1 MKRISALRIEAGTL
15 GKVPT
20 EREGKSIWP
29 TPEPPLAL
37 SMVFLAAHQGRMQ

>member
-15 GKVPT
+15 GKVPA
-20 EREGKSIWP
+20 EREGKSIST

-37 SMVFLAAHQGRMQ
+37 SMVSLAAHQARIQ